1 MTGKLAEE
9 HFALMMLLVAVVW
22 QLEFPTMQG
31 GIVAEGAIAL
41 SVTLSG
47 GVLCAK

>member
-1 MTGKLAEE
+1 MAGKLAEQ
-9 HFALMMLLVAVVW
+9 HLALMLSLVSVVW
-22 QLEFPTMQG
+22 QLEFPTLQG